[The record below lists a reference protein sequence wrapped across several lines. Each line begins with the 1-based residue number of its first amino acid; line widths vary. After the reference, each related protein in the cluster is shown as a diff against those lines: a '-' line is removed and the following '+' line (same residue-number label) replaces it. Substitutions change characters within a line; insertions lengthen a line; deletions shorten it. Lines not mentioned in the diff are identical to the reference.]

1 MKQWWIGQQHAW
13 RAAYVAARRE
23 PLAWLASVGVIAT
36 AVLLPVLL
44 HWVIGLMVPTAR
56 EIATDPEVSVY
67 LAVDASPGDFRE
79 AQALIDEQVT
89 ALRAAYPAARV
100 LVTPVPKA
108 QALEQFKAQAEQAG
122 NAAAFAALRDNPLP
136 DGFVVRFTA
145 VPTGEIDGFAQRV
158 RSIPKVDAV
167 QLDAQW
173 VRRVASAV
181 QAASAMQ
188 WALSVLFGLVVIAVT
203 FNATYAQVLA
213 LRDEIEVARLVGATN
228 ATIRRPFVVR
238 GAVLGFA
245 GAALALLLAALIAR
259 TGAGLFAGTA
269 DVAVGTGIG
278 LREIAIVLLTVAL
291 LGGAGGWWS
300 ATRQLRRVGV

>member
-1 MKQWWIGQQHAW
+1 MKQWWSGQQHAW

-23 PLAWLASVGVIAT
+23 PLAWIASVCVIAT

-56 EIATDPEVSVY
+56 EIATDPEVSIY

-79 AQALIDEQVT
+79 AQALLDEQAT

-100 LVTPVPKA
+100 VVTPVPKA
-108 QALEQFKAQAEQAG
+108 QALEQFKAQAERVG
-122 NAAAFAALRDNPLP
+122 NSAAFAALRDNPLP
-136 DGFVVRFTA
+136 DGFVVSFNA
-145 VPTGEIDGFAQRV
+145 VPASEIDGFAQRV
-158 RSIPKVDAV
+158 RAIPKVDAV

-173 VRRVASAV
+173 VRRIASAV

-188 WALSVLFGLVVIAVT
+188 WALSLLFALVVVAVT

-238 GAVLGFA
+238 GAALGFA
-245 GAALALLLAALIAR
+245 GGALALVLAALIAR
-259 TGAGLFAGTA
+259 TGTGFFAAVA
-269 DVAVGTGIG
+269 DAAPAISA
-278 LREIAIVLLTVAL
+278 REVAIVLVTVAL

-300 ATRQLRRVGV
+300 ATRQLHRVGV